1 MSEISLDDYYDATV
15 FDSEGEKVG
24 GVGQVFLDEET
35 GEPSW
40 VTVRTGLFG
49 LKESFVPLVDARLEG
64 EKLHVA
70 FPAEFIKD
78 APKLDPEAP
87 MTVAE
92 EDNLQ
97 AYYGTEDEPEKMP
110 QTQHTQEAELNEP
123 GAEDATQE
131 PAETVDDHVTGIDP
145 EQDAPR
151 SGATAAASEGV
162 NHAAAGAEGAEAST
176 REPEQR
182 VDTGVAAG
190 NEEDTTDVPDTP
202 HADTEGRDR
211 SFEDHPNSEF
221 PQNPDAQNPAADTD
235 QIRQNSPE
243 DDGEKR
249 EWVAPGE
256 HKDWVEPEKHVYPH
270 QTDFADEAD
279 EELIEE
285 AEKLHEDEDEDL
297 LDAERRVELDDPQF
311 ER

>member
-131 PAETVDDHVTGIDP
+131 PAETVDDHVQGIDP
-145 EQDAPR
+145 EPDAPR
-151 SGATAAASEGV
+151 SGATATAAQ
-162 NHAAAGAEGAEAST
+162 
-176 REPEQR
+176 PEQR
-182 VDTGVAAG
+182 VDTPVAAG
-190 NEEDTTDVPDTP
+190 DEEDTTNVPETRESDAET
-202 HADTEGRDR
+202 RDR

-235 QIRQNSPE
+235 EIRQNSPE

-249 EWVAPGE
+249 EWVAPEE
-256 HKDWVEPEKHVYPH
+256 HKDWVEHEKHVYPH

-285 AEKLHEDEDEDL
+285 AEKLREEGDEDL

>member
-1 MSEISLDDYYDATV
+1 MSENSLDDYYDATV

-49 LKESFVPLVDARLEG
+49 LKESFVPLVDARLEE

-70 FPAEFIKD
+70 FPAAVIKD

-97 AYYGTEDEPEKMP
+97 AYYGTEDEPEKMST
-110 QTQHTQEAELNEP
+110 TQHPQEAELNEP

-131 PAETVDDHVTGIDP
+131 PAETVDDHVAGIAP

-151 SGATAAASEGV
+151 SGATAAA
-162 NHAAAGAEGAEAST
+162 AD
-176 REPEQR
+176 PEQQ
-182 VDTGVAAG
+182 VDAHVAGG
-190 NEEDTTDVPDTP
+190 NEEDTTPHADTP

-249 EWVAPGE
+249 EWVAPEE